1 MEQVC
6 QYQAL
11 KMFLM
16 RYKKVTLLLLISLP
30 LVGHALTWEEFLKS
44 EMDSAYS
51 ALEEKASN
59 CRKNSQPLEP
69 IEESWFVN
77 LSRSEK
83 VAATGYIKHLA
94 ETDCW
99 GEELSSYNSA
109 LLAYTSES
117 KDTQYLDEW
126 LELSNVYRSDDFKR
140 EFDALNVKSL
150 VKWYKRQP
158 TVMPFD
164 MIEFLE
170 QYPEFQNS
178 NE

>member
-1 MEQVC
+1 MQQEKITNFGDV
-6 QYQAL
+6 
-11 KMFLM
+11 FLM
-16 RYKKVTLLLLISLP
+16 LCRKATLLLLISLP
-30 LVGHALTWEEFLKS
+30 IVGHALTWEEFLKS
-44 EMDSAYS
+44 EMDRTYS

-59 CRKNSQPLEP
+59 CRKNRQPLEP
-69 IEESWFVN
+69 IKESWFVN

-94 ETDCW
+94 EIDCW
-99 GEELSSYNSA
+99 GKELSSYNSA

-126 LELSNVYRSDDFKR
+126 LELSNVYRSDDFKH

-150 VKWYKRQP
+150 VKWYNRQS